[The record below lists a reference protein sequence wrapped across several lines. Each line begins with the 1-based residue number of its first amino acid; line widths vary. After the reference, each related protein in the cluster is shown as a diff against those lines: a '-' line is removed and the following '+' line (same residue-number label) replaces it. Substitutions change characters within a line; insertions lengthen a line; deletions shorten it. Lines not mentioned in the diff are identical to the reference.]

1 MNRRFLTL
9 VLLLLCF
16 VSLPAGAQIDKGS
29 IEAVALGQT
38 QSPLPGVTVT
48 VTRPDTGYENVGV
61 TNTVGLARFP
71 FLPPGDYRVAFALEG
86 FAPQAQNVVLRIGAN
101 ARVSIVDIILKRP
114 NRSAKT

>member
-29 IEAVALGQT
+29 IEAVALDQT

-71 FLPPGDYRVAFALEG
+71 FLPPATTGSHSRSKGSRRRRRTSCSAS
-86 FAPQAQNVVLRIGAN
+86 
-101 ARVSIVDIILKRP
+101 ARTR
-114 NRSAKT
+114 A